1 MKNNLQSSGTPASKP
16 LNSQGFINNRHWIR
30 SSALKICL
38 LILVTGLFSFTDITD
53 NKSHLNDIR
62 IERHKPIVMRD
73 GVTLYGDVYM
83 PAAPGKYPTLVTR
96 TPYGVQRDGGHETLV
111 KFAQH
116 GYAVITVDVRGRY
129 ESEGKW
135 DPFRNE
141 GKDGYDIIEWAAVQ
155 PFSNGKVATNGGSY
169 VGHNQWATASL
180 HPPHLVAA
188 FPVLAS
194 TNIYANWITMGG
206 AFRLS
211 FNYGW
216 GVVRMPNRIMLPQ
229 YWHTENYMPE
239 NFKYDNILMHLPL
252 NDADVVNE
260 GSAVQHYRDW
270 LNHESYDSYWK
281 AISDEEHFGE
291 INVPV
296 HTLGGWFD
304 IFLMGTINGYVGMKN
319 HGATPE
325 ARAGARM
332 IIGPWGH
339 GSTQSYGGVDFTPVA
354 FIDMFETQLRFYDFY
369 LKGIQNGL
377 DQEKPVQIFYMGANK
392 WHGETDWPIP
402 GTEYRD
408 LYLNSEGS
416 ANSVRGNG
424 TLSFS
429 KPEKGNS
436 DTYRYDPNSPV
447 PTTGGNNCCGTP
459 TAAGP
464 VDQRPLERREDVL
477 VYTGEYLK
485 DPLTIAGPVRIKLY
499 ASTDGP
505 DTDWMIKLIDVYP
518 DGNAMPIS
526 EGILRARFR
535 EGLDKMKLLTPNQT
549 YEYDIELT
557 GTANVFKPGHR
568 IRVDITSSDFPQFDR
583 NPNTGDPLG
592 SSARIRIARQTI
604 FHGGNN
610 MSHIVLPVVPALT
623 NN

>member
-1 MKNNLQSSGTPASKP
+1 MKNNLRTTGMLSITFSGISGI
-16 LNSQGFINNRHWIR
+16 LRIWR
-30 SSALKICL
+30 SFPKIFL
-38 LILVTGLFSFTDITD
+38 LILVTGLFSFTDVTD
-53 NKSHLNDIR
+53 NDSHLNDIR
-62 IERHKPIVMRD
+62 IERHKPVRMSD
-73 GVTLYGDVYM
+73 GVTLYADVYL

-96 TPYGVQRDGGHETLV
+96 TPYGVQRDGMHETLV
-111 KFAQH
+111 KFARH
-116 GYAVITVDVRGRY
+116 GYAVVAQDVRGRY
-129 ESEGKW
+129 ESEGQW
-135 DPFRNE
+135 EPFRNE
-141 GKDGYDIIEWAAVQ
+141 GRDGYETIEWAAAQ
-155 PFSNGKVATNGGSY
+155 PFSNGKVGSNGGSY
-169 VGHNQWATASL
+169 VGHNQWAAASL

-188 FPVLAS
+188 FPFLAS
-194 TNIYANWITMGG
+194 TNIYANWLTMGG

-216 GVVRMPNRIMLPQ
+216 GVVRMPDRIMLPQ
-229 YWHTENYMPE
+229 YWHTETYMPE
-239 NFKYDNILMHLPL
+239 YMKYENILMHLPL

-260 GSAVQHYRDW
+260 GAPVQHYRDW
-270 LNHESYDSYWK
+270 LKHESYDSYWK
-281 AISDEEHFGE
+281 AISDEEHFGD

-304 IFLMGTINGYVGMKN
+304 IFIMGTINGYVGMRN

-354 FIDMFETQLRFYDFY
+354 NIDMFETQLRFYDFY

-377 DQEKPVQIFYMGANK
+377 DREKPVQLFYMGANK
-392 WHGETDWPIP
+392 WHGESDWPIP

-408 LYLNSEGS
+408 LYLNSGGS
-416 ANSVRGNG
+416 ANSIRGNG
-424 TLSFS
+424 TLSFP
-429 KPEKGNS
+429 KPEKGGY
-436 DTYRYDPNSPV
+436 DTFRYDPDNPV

-459 TAAGP
+459 TMAGP
-464 VDQRPLERREDVL
+464 ADQRPLERREDML
-477 VYTGEYLK
+477 VYTSEYLNE
-485 DPLTIAGPVRIKLY
+485 PLTIAGPVRLKLF
-499 ASTDGP
+499 AATDGP
-505 DTDWMIKLIDVYP
+505 DTDWMIKLVDVYP

-535 EGLDKMKLLTPNQT
+535 EGLDRIILLTPNQI

-592 SSARIRIARQTI
+592 SSAKVRIALQTI
-604 FHGGNN
+604 HHGGKNL
-610 MSHIVLPVVPALT
+610 SHIILPVVPVLT
-623 NN
+623 DN

>member
-1 MKNNLQSSGTPASKP
+1 MKSM
-16 LNSQGFINNRHWIR
+16 
-30 SSALKICL
+30 LKSICL
-38 LILVTGLFSFTDITD
+38 LILVTSLFSFTYKTD
-53 NKSHLNDIR
+53 NRSQLNDIR
-62 IERHKPIVMRD
+62 IERHKPVRMSD
-73 GVTLYGDVYM
+73 GVILYADVYL
-83 PAAPGKYPTLVTR
+83 PAALGKYPTLVTR
-96 TPYGVQRDGGHETLV
+96 TPYGVQRDGAHETLV
-111 KFAQH
+111 KFAQR

-135 DPFRNE
+135 DPFRYE

-155 PFSNGKVATNGGSY
+155 PFSNGKIGTNGGSY

-239 NFKYDNILMHLPL
+239 NLKYDNILLHLPL
-252 NDADVVNE
+252 YDADVVNE
-260 GSAVQHYRDW
+260 GSPVQHYRDW
-270 LNHESYDSYWK
+270 LKHESYDSYWK
-281 AISDEEHFGE
+281 AISDEEHFSD

-339 GSTQSYGGVDFTPVA
+339 GSSQSFGGIDFTPVA
-354 FIDMFETQLRFYDFY
+354 FIDMFETQLRFYDYY

-377 DQEKPVQIFYMGANK
+377 DKEKPVQLFYMGVNK
-392 WHGETDWPIP
+392 WRGETDWPVP
-402 GTEYRD
+402 GTEYRE
-408 LYLNSEGS
+408 LYLNSDGS

-429 KPEKGNS
+429 KPAKS
-436 DTYRYDPNSPV
+436 STDTYRYDPGNPV

-459 TAAGP
+459 TIAGP
-464 VDQRPLERREDVL
+464 ADQRQLERREDVL
-477 VYTGEYLK
+477 VYTSEYLD
-485 DPLTIAGPVRIKLY
+485 DPLTIAGPVRIKLN
-499 ASTDGP
+499 AATDGP

-518 DGNAMPIS
+518 DGFAMPVS

-535 EGLDKMKLLTPNQT
+535 EGLDKMKLLVPNEI

-557 GTANVFKPGHR
+557 GTANVFKAGHR
-568 IRVDITSSDFPQFDR
+568 IRVDITSSNFPQFDR

-592 SSARIRIARQTI
+592 SSAKTRIARQTVY
-604 FHGGNN
+604 HGGKTL
-610 MSHIVLPVVPALT
+610 SRIVLPVVPALT
-623 NN
+623 DN